1 MHTYRAHPA
10 QHRAL
15 QPHLSR
21 QPLSPHGPLYR
32 KHTLQTHCFHGA
44 HGSNTKGAASAAQR
58 TAGAALH
65 LTLLLR
71 AFPEPH
77 TVRSSSFTTV
87 QPAPSLSAWV
97 PHKMLSYILPPRSPL
112 LISPLPPPPT
122 VTPAFY
128 LQHSMQPRP
137 VPDARRGVHEP
148 PAGAGQAEPRGCG
161 SPESPSRARGG
172 GRGQGDAN
180 RRRARRRGDDSS
192 FLHENGSRHR
202 V

>member
-15 QPHLSR
+15 QPHLSP

-32 KHTLQTHCFHGA
+32 KHTLQRHCFHRA

-77 TVRSSSFTTV
+77 TTHSSSFTTA
-87 QPAPSLSAWV
+87 QPAPSLSAWA
-97 PHKMLSYILPPRSPL
+97 PPQNAFLRSATSFAASYLSVTSTADRNTGVLFAAFNAAQTRPRRTARYARAASRGWAGRASGLRIPGEPQQSPMGREM
-112 LISPLPPPPT
+112 T
-122 VTPAFY
+122 GRCEPA
-128 LQHSMQPRP
+128 P
-137 VPDARRGVHEP
+137 
-148 PAGAGQAEPRGCG
+148 G
-161 SPESPSRARGG
+161 SEEG
-172 GRGQGDAN
+172 GRQLLPA
-180 RRRARRRGDDSS
+180 
-192 FLHENGSRHR
+192 
-202 V
+202 